1 MRRAGLLA
9 TIVVVGLA
17 VAGLAAQR
25 GGGRGGVPNP
35 IQPIEKVKN
44 NLYVIHGGTA
54 GNTTV
59 FLTQAGVVLVDTKV
73 ANSGE
78 AIMNQVKTVTDKPVT
93 MIINTHSHGD
103 HVGSNNYFPATVEK
117 VTHENTKKWMAANAA
132 YAKDPAMMP
141 TKTFTDRMTLGKGK
155 DQIDLYYFGAGH
167 TDGDAFVVFKELK
180 TLCVG
185 DLMAWNMAPLIDP
198 NAGGSIVA
206 LGETFKK
213 AAKGIKNV
221 DTVIEG
227 HGNVNTFKGMDAY
240 GEFMRALV
248 DTARDGLKKQLTT
261 QQALDELKKNSKYAV
276 FLTTE
281 VLKGTEYGDTPEH
294 RALINLNVAYQE
306 LRGEPVTTHFG
317 PVQSIGPEKGSAPP
331 PAPRGGG
338 RGPGGPGRGPG
349 APAPAPGAA
358 APGAAAPT
366 PAPGAPAPG
375 R

>member
-1 MRRAGLLA
+1 MRRVGVLA
-9 TIVVVGLA
+9 VIVVVGIG
-17 VAGLAAQR
+17 VAGVAGQ
-25 GGGRGGVPNP
+25 GGGRGGA
-35 IQPIEKVKN
+35 QPLALEKVKD

-73 ANSGE
+73 ANMGE
-78 AIMNQVKTVTDKPVT
+78 PIMNQVKTVTDKPVS
-93 MIINTHSHGD
+93 MIINTQSHPD
-103 HVGSNNYFPATVEK
+103 HMGSNNYFAPTVEK
-117 VTHENTKKWMAANAA
+117 VTQENTKKWMAANKQ
-132 YAKDPAMMP
+132 YASDPAIMP
-141 TKTFTDRMTLGKGK
+141 TRTFTDKMTIGKGK

-213 AAKGIKNV
+213 AEKGIKNV

-227 HGNVNTFKGMDAY
+227 HGNVNTFKGMAAY
-240 GEFMRALV
+240 GEFMRTLV
-248 DTARDGLKKQLTT
+248 DTARDGLKKQQTT
-261 QQALDELKKNSKYAV
+261 QQALEELKKNPKFAV
-276 FLTTE
+276 FLGTE

-306 LRGEPVTTHFG
+306 LRGEPVTGHFG
-317 PVQSIGPEKGSAPP
+317 PAVSIGPEKGSAPP
-331 PAPRGGG
+331 ARGGG
-338 RGPGGPGRGPG
+338 AGRGAGRGGPGGPP
-349 APAPAPGAA
+349 PA
-358 APGAAAPT
+358 APPAAP
-366 PAPGAPAPG
+366 PAK
-375 R
+375 

>member
-1 MRRAGLLA
+1 
-9 TIVVVGLA
+9 VV
-17 VAGLAAQR
+17 
-25 GGGRGGVPNP
+25 
-35 IQPIEKVKN
+35 
-44 NLYVIHGGTA
+44 HGGTA

-117 VTHENTKKWMAANAA
+117 VTQENTKKWMAANPA

-141 TKTFTDRMTLGKGK
+141 TKTFTDKMTLGKGK

-167 TDGDAFVVFKELK
+167 TDGDAFVVFKDLK
-180 TLCVG
+180 TMCVG

-213 AAKGIKNV
+213 AEKGIKNV
-221 DTVIEG
+221 DTIIEG
-227 HGNVNTFKGMDAY
+227 HGNVNTFKGMEAY

-248 DTARDGLKKQLTT
+248 DTARDGLKKQQTT
-261 QQALDELKKNSKYAV
+261 QQAVDELKKNPKFAV
-276 FLTTE
+276 FLGTE

-294 RALINLNVAYQE
+294 RALINMNVAYQE

-338 RGPGGPGRGPG
+338 GRRGGGAPGG
-349 APAPAPGAA
+349 A
-358 APGAAAPT
+358 APGGG
-366 PAPGAPAPG
+366 APGGGAATAPPAG
-375 R
+375 RQ

>member
-1 MRRAGLLA
+1 MKRVGILA
-9 TIVVVGLA
+9 AIVVTGVA
-17 VAGLAAQR
+17 VTGVAAQR
-25 GGGRGGVPNP
+25 GGGGRGGGVPNP
-35 IQPIEKVKN
+35 IQPIEKVKE

-78 AIMNQVKTVTDKPVT
+78 AIMNQVKTVTDKPVS
-93 MIINTHSHGD
+93 MIINTHSHPD
-103 HVGSNNYFPATVEK
+103 HMGSNNYFAPTVEK
-117 VTHENTKKWMAANAA
+117 VTHENTKKWMGNNPQ
-132 YAKDPAMMP
+132 YASNPAVMP
-141 TKTFTDRMTLGKGK
+141 TKTFTDKMTIGKGK

-167 TDGDAFVVFKELK
+167 TDGDAFIVFKEAK
-180 TLCVG
+180 TVAVG

-198 NAGGSIVA
+198 NAGGSIIA

-213 AAKGIKNV
+213 AEKGIKNV

-227 HGNVNTFKGMDAY
+227 HGNVNTFKGMAAY

-248 DTARDGLKKQLTT
+248 DTAREGLKKQQTT
-261 QQALDELKKNSKYAV
+261 QQALDELKKNQKFAV
-276 FLTTE
+276 FLGTE

-338 RGPGGPGRGPG
+338 AGRGAGGPGRGGPG
-349 APAPAPGAA
+349 GPPPATPA
-358 APGAAAPT
+358 APPATPPAAP
-366 PAPGAPAPG
+366 PAK
-375 R
+375 